1 MDLREETEKL
11 ISYIGKDASS
21 FKEQYKFLHEQF
33 TSESERQQIDESL
46 QRALAE
52 SKEQGEMDMEEVKL
66 RVFLIENK
74 EIIPISYIARNYF
87 MKSKDWMYQ
96 RINGNKVNGKPAK
109 FSPSEIKTFH
119 LAIQDIGKK
128 LGSIASSR

>member
-1 MDLREETEKL
+1 
-11 ISYIGKDASS
+11 
-21 FKEQYKFLHEQF
+21 
-33 TSESERQQIDESL
+33 
-46 QRALAE
+46 
-52 SKEQGEMDMEEVKL
+52 MDMEEIKL

-128 LGSIASSR
+128 LGSIASS